1 VSVLANI
8 QFQQGSSILAS
19 GTVALLSWA
28 GSIVVDATKEEAAEQ
43 LSEFVMVAVALILLL
58 LLVLVFDRFFTIQ
71 VGTAAVLASPAI
83 VMTSPIPSTGAS
95 PRVP

>member
-1 VSVLANI
+1 MSVLANI

-28 GSIVVDATKEEAAEQ
+28 RSLVVDATKEEAAEQ